1 MPYKILVADDE
12 PDVLFVLEDSIKKAG
27 YTAILAHDGLEALEK
42 VSKEKPD
49 LIVLDIMM
57 PKLDGQSVNVK
68 LKENKETANIPV
80 IVVTAFG
87 QFKKLLEVRNELTV
101 SGYLEKPFPVSA
113 LLDKIKEI
121 LKTRV

>member
-1 MPYKILVADDE
+1 MAFKILVADDE

-27 YTAILAHDGLEALEK
+27 YNAILAHDGLEALEK

-68 LKENKETANIPV
+68 LKENKDTANIPV

-101 SGYLEKPFPVSA
+101 SGYLEKPFPVTA
-113 LLDKIKEI
+113 LLDKISEI

>member
-1 MPYKILVADDE
+1 MAYKILIADDE

-27 YTAILAHDGLEALEK
+27 YTVVLAHDGLEALEK

-68 LKENKETANIPV
+68 LKENKETADIPV

-113 LLDKIKEI
+113 LLDKINEI
-121 LKTRV
+121 LKTSV